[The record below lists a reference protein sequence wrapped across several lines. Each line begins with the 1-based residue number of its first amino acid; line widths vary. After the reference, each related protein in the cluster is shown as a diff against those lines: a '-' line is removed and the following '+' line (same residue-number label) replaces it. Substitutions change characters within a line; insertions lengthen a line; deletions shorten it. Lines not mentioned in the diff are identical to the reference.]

1 MADYDLQYQ
10 DTHIDALLATAN
22 ELKTA
27 GYIYKGVATPSTNPG
42 TPTDRVAYLA
52 SEPGTYTNFGGIVI
66 ASGLY
71 SLTYASGTWTGT
83 QMSAGSDIEVVQTT
97 GQSTS
102 NVMSQTAVID
112 SIEVRSNV
120 TIINTGSC
128 VRHAVMKADG
138 SIQTDVI
145 DGYFISNYISIP
157 DGADTITYESVT
169 SYSANYSYGCLFDS
183 SNNLVLRFQGSGK
196 IVLSEYPTA
205 KSVVLGIPPNITTSP
220 HIDILTHVSIEN
232 ACVIDDRVVT
242 SKTSADCTTSGF
254 ISAADGHVISPT
266 SSQGYY
272 ISPYIDLSEYNSVK
286 YSLWN
291 QSASGNFIGG
301 ALYRADKSPLLKL
314 YGDNVID
321 LADYPAAKYLVLAIH
336 PKSGIPYAELIK
348 GSRRLVKKEAEN
360 LAERVEDCEEEL
372 MYEKASGSQ
381 TAGNV
386 DTSVATNALSSY
398 YAMGVADSNA
408 EHDGTINQVSFCAQ
422 TTGTIYFMLGVWDE
436 THEYFS
442 IRTTHTYSVT
452 STGNQTL
459 LVSMPILKGE
469 TLMVNVSSGVKIKQ
483 KDYSS
488 STPPTG
494 SKNAIISVDGGQI
507 YHKYGSLRTYLSWT
521 ITWEFEQTLKEK
533 VTENANDIKA
543 VGNECER
550 IGQQV
555 SELANSKL
563 LIQGNDGKVYRLI
576 VTDGVLGIENTTPQ
590 NILILAHSF
599 ACILTGAW
607 QRGMSSSK
615 IATDWVS
622 QINSVF
628 LADDVTRFNMVS
640 WEQAFPNPSSQLSS
654 LNSYLTTSVDAIFI
668 MCGANVPASY
678 RTQQYGQTNYA
689 ELVNYCKAR
698 ATNADIYVC
707 SPGYTPETDGFNIGI
722 KAGAESAGATYIS
735 TYSTQADKLANFGDV
750 VWDASNSAYT
760 FVINSNGRVNHP
772 NDIWHLYIANNI
784 LSALGYNTLDKY
796 HDISYNTSV
805 VHRGYTRW
813 VAGGHC
819 TFCTFGNSQPVV
831 SITDANNNAVS
842 FNIMDLSGVTWAD
855 TPPTIPKFAVH
866 FDMPDSDVIITIE

>member
-1 MADYDLQYQ
+1 MSQIVDDLRQVAIEIKTETQ
-10 DTHIDALLATAN
+10 VGGNTAARVGGAFERVADAL
-22 ELKTA
+22 E
-27 GYIYKGVATPSTNPG
+27 
-42 TPTDRVAYLA
+42 
-52 SEPGTYTNFGGIVI
+52 
-66 ASGLY
+66 
-71 SLTYASGTWTGT
+71 GT
-83 QMSAGSDIEVVQTT
+83 QQIEDMDAAVAAVQQAAAENKQTIQDIVNNLAVVQTT

-102 NVMSQTAVID
+102 SVMSQKAVTDALDVDNIMSVID
-112 SIEVRSNV
+112 VNY
-120 TIINTGSC
+120 C
-128 VRHAVMKADG
+128 VRNAVLRADG
-138 SIQTDVI
+138 TVRMDAGVSAD
-145 DGYFISNYISIP
+145 YWISNEYNIP
-157 DGADTITYESVT
+157 VGTKYLVYSGIFNT
-169 SYSANYSYGCLFDS
+169 SANFSYGCIYDS
-183 SNNLVLRFQGSGK
+183 SDTPLLVLQGSGE
-196 IVLSEYPTA
+196 VDLTDYPTA
-205 KSVVLGIPPNITTSP
+205 SK
-220 HIDILTHVSIEN
+220 
-232 ACVIDDRVVT
+232 VI
-242 SKTSADCTTSGF
+242 
-254 ISAADGHVISPT
+254 
-266 SSQGYY
+266 
-272 ISPYIDLSEYNSVK
+272 
-286 YSLWN
+286 
-291 QSASGNFIGG
+291 IG
-301 ALYRADKSPLLKL
+301 YRADKVNDPKIAFVKDKMSINDAVYCEGGFIEKSAVDCTEVGAIRANGDLLRTGVTTGYNTSSPIDISGCQSIEYASWGSANFLGGCVYDGELNMLTSIIGNGKL
-314 YGDNVID
+314 VLSN
-321 LADYPAAKYLVLAIH
+321 YPSAKYLILAIH
-336 PKSGIPYAELIK
+336 PKFTKVYAKIYRYDSGMVDDVVKDINDNIDNIENELTY
-348 GSRRLVKKEAEN
+348 
-360 LAERVEDCEEEL
+360 ED
-372 MYEKASGSQ
+372 ASGFQ
-381 TAGNV
+381 QAGNV
-386 DTSVATNALSSY
+386 DTSVATNAGSSY

-469 TLMVNVSSGVKIKQ
+469 TLMVNMSSGVKIKFTN
-483 KDYSS
+483 YSS
-488 STPPTG
+488 STPPVG

-507 YHKYGSLRTYLSWT
+507 YHKYGPLRTYLSWT
-521 ITWEFEQTLKEK
+521 IAWKFEQTLKEK
-533 VTENANDIKA
+533 VTENANDIE
-543 VGNECER
+543 VVEEECGR

-599 ACILTGAW
+599 GCILTGAW

-628 LADDVTRFNMVS
+628 LADDVTRFNMVA

-654 LNSYLTTSVDAIFI
+654 LNSYLTASVDAIFI

-735 TYSTQADKLANFGDV
+735 TYSTQFDKLAKFGDV
-750 VWDASNSAYT
+750 VWNANDNAYT

-772 NDIWHLYIANNI
+772 NDIWHLYMANNI

-819 TFCTFGNSQPVV
+819 TFCTFGNNQPVV
-831 SITDANNNAVS
+831 SIVDANGNAVS
-842 FNIMDLSGVTWAD
+842 FNIMDLSNVTWD
-855 TPPTIPKFAVH
+855 NTPPNIPKWAVH